1 MKPKEFDELVRQK
14 FDQNDFEYNPGN
26 WDRLAEEL
34 DGRSKK
40 RSVIMWWWLPL
51 TGVAAS
57 VALAIGVT
65 TMIRQDGPARNIAKT
80 ELVQKHIS
88 IQAPSYQQQLLP
100 SQAIAI
106 NNEPKHSKPVNK
118 QHKAITV
125 INKEIK
131 EQVAI
136 QYHEPANIAA
146 SPDRTI
152 NLLNIGSIPSKEK
165 EKEVVI
171 RKKQVTMTEGVNTFR
186 QTEVVKKA
194 PKLSIILSGGV
205 NRGSQSNGYMA
216 GATIRRMVND
226 KVFVEGDIALSNS
239 NNSQLSS
246 VPAVAD
252 GQNARHSAARTAANA
267 SDKATTTTYEPP
279 VVFVSKDEVK
289 SFTLAYAQVTP
300 CIGYKLMKRMAIAA
314 GPDFQQ
320 ALADNRPTTSINMR
334 DNLQQTAMFDM
345 GIIGKTEYSIT
356 RNVKAAVSYRKGIN
370 TIIIPTDKYL
380 DRDYLQFQVKCA
392 IFNK

>member
-26 WDRLAEEL
+26 WDKLAEEL

-65 TMIRQDGPARNIAKT
+65 TMMRQDRPAMNIAKT
-80 ELVQKHIS
+80 ELEQKHIS
-88 IQAPSYQQQLLP
+88 IQAQPDQL
-100 SQAIAI
+100 QAQATTIV
-106 NNEPKHSKPVNK
+106 NNEPKHN
-118 QHKAITV
+118 KAIIKHRKTIV
-125 INKEIK
+125 AVNEPAK

-136 QYHEPANIAA
+136 QYHEHPANTTAA
-146 SPDRTI
+146 PDRII
-152 NLLNIGSIPSKEK
+152 NLLSVGNIPAKEKAK
-165 EKEVVI
+165 EKEVA
-171 RKKQVTMTEGVNTFR
+171 RKKQVAVTEGINTFR

-194 PKLSIILSGGV
+194 PKLSIILSGGI
-205 NRGSQSNGYMA
+205 NRGNQSNGYIA

-246 VPAVAD
+246 VPTVTD
-252 GQNARHSAARTAANA
+252 GQNARHSAARTASNV
-267 SDKATTTTYEPP
+267 SDKATTVYETPI
-279 VVFVSKDEVK
+279 VYGSKDEVK

-300 CIGYKLMKRMAIAA
+300 SIGYKLMKRMSIAA

-320 ALADNRPTTSINMR
+320 ALADNRPATSTNTR

-370 TIIIPTDKYL
+370 TVVIPTDKYL
-380 DRDYLQFQVKCA
+380 DRDYVQFQVKCA